1 MRVLHVVPSYVPA
14 WRYGGPVRSVHGL
27 CKALARLGH
36 DVHVF
41 TTNIDGVGCSAVPL
55 GLPVNVDGVTVRYFR
70 SPTLRRLYWSPAMTR
85 ALERHAGTFDLLHLH
100 SVYLWPTTAAARAA
114 RRKHV
119 PYVVTPRGMLVGEMI
134 RRKSRLLKSAWIRL
148 FERRNIAGAA
158 MIHFTSRIEAEEAA
172 ALGLSLPATC
182 VVANA
187 IEDDDFLV
195 PHGRDGSGV
204 DAMPD
209 RPFLLFVGRISPEKG
224 LERLISALSRV
235 SECMLVIAGNDE
247 IDHASVLQTLA
258 ARLGIADRV
267 SFVGPVYD
275 ERKRGLMKR
284 AAALVLPSFFESF
297 GNVVIE
303 AMAVG
308 CPVIVTPEVG
318 AADLVRRSG
327 AGLVVK
333 GDPAS
338 LAAGIR
344 SMMKDPLRRREMGEI
359 GRAAAATVCT
369 WDAIAREMSEVY
381 GRILLRSPSERGV

>member
-41 TTNIDGVGCSAVPL
+41 TTNIDGAGCSEVPVE
-55 GLPVNVDGVTVRYFR
+55 LPVDVDGVTVRYFR
-70 SPTLRRLYWSPAMTR
+70 SPLFRRLYWSPAMSR

-114 RRKHV
+114 RRKRV
-119 PYVVTPRGMLVGEMI
+119 PYIVTPRGMLVGEMI

-158 MIHFTSRIEAEEAA
+158 VIHFTSRIEAEAA
-172 ALGLSLPATC
+172 AGLGLTLPAIC

-187 IEDDDFLV
+187 IEDDDFVV
-195 PHGRDGSGV
+195 PQEREGSGV

-224 LERLISALSRV
+224 LERLISAVSRV
-235 SECMLVIAGNDE
+235 GECTLVIAGNDE
-247 IDHASVLQTLA
+247 VGHASVLKALA
-258 ARLGIADRV
+258 TRLGIAERV

-275 ERKRGLMKR
+275 ERKRGLMTR

-318 AADLVRRSG
+318 AADLVQRSG
-327 AGLVVK
+327 AGLVVR
-333 GDPAS
+333 GDPTS
-338 LAAGIR
+338 LAAGITA
-344 SMMKDPLRRREMGEI
+344 MMEDSLRRREMGEA
-359 GRAAAATVCT
+359 GRAAAASACT
-369 WDAIAREMSEVY
+369 WDAIAREMSAVY
-381 GRILLRSPSERGV
+381 GRILARDACGRGL